1 MGQLINILPNIYL
14 FVVFVDVC
22 GKLSFHRK
30 SRRTKSM
37 VANSFS
43 YIVKCLLVQVKHS
56 IATTENGTVGD
67 ISQTYDDVFKLFVP
81 FAMNECIIQF
91 IVRQPK
97 TTYWPIWAFCI
108 SYLLLIKYTSRI
120 ASSHFASVVC
130 TRSTSLYHGKICHRF
145 GSGSPLDCIRR
156 IKYLCRKGEPSAS
169 KKTDSSKIYAL
180 I

>member
-67 ISQTYDDVFKLFVP
+67 ISQTYDDVFKLFVS

-97 TTYWPIWAFCI
+97 TTYWPI
-108 SYLLLIKYTSRI
+108 
-120 ASSHFASVVC
+120 
-130 TRSTSLYHGKICHRF
+130 
-145 GSGSPLDCIRR
+145 
-156 IKYLCRKGEPSAS
+156 
-169 KKTDSSKIYAL
+169 
-180 I
+180 